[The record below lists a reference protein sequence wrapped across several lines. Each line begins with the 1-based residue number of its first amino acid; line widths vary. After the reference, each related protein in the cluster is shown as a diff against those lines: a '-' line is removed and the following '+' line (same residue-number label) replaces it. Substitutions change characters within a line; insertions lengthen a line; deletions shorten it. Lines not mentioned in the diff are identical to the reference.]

1 MKKIFTLLFF
11 LTALTGRSQHLLNF
25 TESDIRIVN
34 HEFTIKTSTLA
45 NGNRVLFV
53 ASTKTY
59 PEDRWWHF
67 DPKTNRCILFVMR
80 PTTTETKNYY
90 LGLYANTRF
99 YSKFNNRYWQTS
111 QEGMVIGVEWITEAD
126 GKDYFRY
133 RIAY

>member
-1 MKKIFTLLFF
+1 MTMLLL
-11 LTALTGRSQHLLNF
+11 LTALTGHSQHLLNF
-25 TESDIRIVN
+25 TESDIRISN
-34 HEFTIKTSTLA
+34 REHPIKTTTLT

-80 PTTTETKNYY
+80 PTTTERRSWY
-90 LGLYANTRF
+90 LSLYENTRY
-99 YSKFNNRYWQTS
+99 YSKLNSRYWQTA
-111 QEGMVIGVEWITEAD
+111 QEGKVIGIEWLTEAD

-133 RIAY
+133 SIAY